1 MAAGDITYQ
10 KNLYAALAVLVA
22 TGTNAK
28 PTGTTD
34 GTGGYD
40 LDPDNCFMLKSRPI
54 NEARLVV
61 KGVVNAGQVLAG
73 TYRLWGYNPQ
83 IAEWVPLHAA
93 VTIAETDTDKYGD
106 TQVFTN
112 LIGFTRFHLEA
123 AATGTGAALT
133 AFLLVPRKDRYAQ

>member
-10 KNLYAALAVLVA
+10 QNLYAALSLLVA

-28 PTGTTD
+28 PAGTED

-40 LDPDNCFMLKSRPI
+40 ITGNNCFMLKSRPV
-54 NEARLVV
+54 NEARLIV
-61 KGVVNAGQVLAG
+61 KGVVTAGQTLAG
-73 TYRLWGYNPQ
+73 TYRLWGYNPE

-93 VTIAETDTDKYGD
+93 VTIAETDSDKYGD
-106 TQVFTN
+106 TQVFTD
-112 LIGFTRFHLEA
+112 LIGFTRFHVEA

-133 AFLLVPRKDRYAQ
+133 AYLLIPRKDRYTS